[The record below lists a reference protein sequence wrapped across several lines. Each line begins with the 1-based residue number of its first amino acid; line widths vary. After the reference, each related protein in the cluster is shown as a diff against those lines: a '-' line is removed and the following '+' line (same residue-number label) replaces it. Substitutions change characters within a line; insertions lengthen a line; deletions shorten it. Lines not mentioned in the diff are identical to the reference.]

1 MKRRANKRG
10 GRLSVLMN
18 AVGTLLLA
26 AVIILCVPVT
36 VPRMFG
42 YQIYNVLTG
51 SMEPAIPAGS
61 LIYAENTEPSEIEEG
76 DVIVFYS
83 SVDAGV
89 IITHRVE
96 ENHRVSGEFI
106 TKGDANAG
114 RDPLP
119 VEYECLLGKVIM
131 TVPVLGGIFAMLVT
145 VSGKIAVACMIGA
158 AVIFLLIGSRCRR

>member
-96 ENHRVSGEFI
+96 ENHRVSDA
-106 TKGDANAG
+106 GDGQRQNRRGVHDRRSRYFPAD
-114 RDPLP
+114 RKPLP
-119 VEYECLLGKVIM
+119 QIVR
-131 TVPVLGGIFAMLVT
+131 
-145 VSGKIAVACMIGA
+145 SGRENGPIKKINADMYRI
-158 AVIFLLIGSRCRR
+158 LYN